1 MWKTTPAAAQ
11 KAAAFFFLTETG
23 NVFCSP
29 EHPRHSQQRKDDVVL
44 ILIGYLVILGTVFGG
59 YMITGGELGAL
70 YQPAELIIIGG
81 AG

>member
-1 MWKTTPAAAQ
+1 M
-11 KAAAFFFLTETG
+11 
-23 NVFCSP
+23 
-29 EHPRHSQQRKDDVVL
+29 L